1 MNRLLR
7 QQLRRVARLGD
18 EADTTQALAEL
29 QALSGTGGLSPG
41 SARLLNGLD
50 ELLQRISASY
60 DHHERDLA
68 LRERS
73 LQLSS
78 EELEEAQNKLLLLN
92 RTDRLTQL
100 WNRGHW
106 QERLQEAFERHRRS
120 GADASLLIMD
130 IDHFK
135 AINDRYGHPAGDQ
148 VICRV
153 AQTLREHSRQTDV
166 CARYGGEEFSII
178 LPDTRQP
185 GASAYAES
193 LRKKIEALDIET
205 DHGHI
210 RFTISIGVAE
220 TSTDFQHPDHWL
232 VCADQAL
239 YQAKRDGRNRVSSFA
254 SPSA

>member
-78 EELEEAQNKLLLLN
+78 EELEEAQNKLLLLS

-100 WNRGHW
+100 WKRAH
-106 QERLQEAFERHRRS
+106 
-120 GADASLLIMD
+120 
-130 IDHFK
+130 
-135 AINDRYGHPAGDQ
+135 
-148 VICRV
+148 
-153 AQTLREHSRQTDV
+153 
-166 CARYGGEEFSII
+166 ARPEG
-178 LPDTRQP
+178 P
-185 GASAYAES
+185 
-193 LRKKIEALDIET
+193 RKKRLNAT
-205 DHGHI
+205 GA
-210 RFTISIGVAE
+210 RARMR
-220 TSTDFQHPDHWL
+220 P
-232 VCADQAL
+232 C
-239 YQAKRDGRNRVSSFA
+239 
-254 SPSA
+254 